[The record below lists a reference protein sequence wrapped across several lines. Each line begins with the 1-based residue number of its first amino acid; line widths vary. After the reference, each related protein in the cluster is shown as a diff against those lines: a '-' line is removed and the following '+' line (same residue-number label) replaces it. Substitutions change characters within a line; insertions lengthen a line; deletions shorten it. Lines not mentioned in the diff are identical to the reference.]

1 MQNNESQPCCCQSVS
16 SSKNHIPEALAQKT
30 VKSAGSVGLSILI
43 AFFPKCPL
51 CLAAYLSMFGS
62 IGLARS
68 PLMAWLLPLLMAILA
83 IHLFL
88 LFKKTAQKGYG
99 PFVLSLLGA
108 FCILVGR
115 SFLPEHK
122 FILWV
127 GMALIFSGSLWN
139 SFAFKSKIIN
149 QHY

>member
-1 MQNNESQPCCCQSVS
+1 VQNNESNHCCCQSNAS
-16 SSKNHIPEALAQKT
+16 SQKPIPEALAQKT

-68 PLMAWLLPLLMAILA
+68 PIMAWLLPLLISILA
-83 IHLFL
+83 IHLFF

-99 PFVLSLLGA
+99 PFFLSLLGA

-115 SFLPEHK
+115 SFLPHHQ
-122 FILWV
+122 FILWA
-127 GMALIFSGSLWN
+127 GMAFIFSGSLWN
-139 SFAFKSKIIN
+139 SFAFKKFIIHN
-149 QHY
+149 Y

>member
-1 MQNNESQPCCCQSVS
+1 VQNNESSPCCCQSNFS
-16 SSKNHIPEALAQKT
+16 SPKPIAENLAQKT
-30 VKSAGSVGLSILI
+30 AKSAGSVGLSILI

-68 PLMAWLLPLLMAILA
+68 PLMAWLLPLLISILA

-99 PFVLSLLGA
+99 PFVLSVLGA
-108 FCILVGR
+108 FCILMGR

-122 FILWV
+122 YILWA

-139 SFAFKSKIIN
+139 SFAFRTT
-149 QHY
+149 HGLR

>member
-1 MQNNESQPCCCQSVS
+1 VQNNESNHCCCQSNVS
-16 SSKNHIPEALAQKT
+16 PKKPIPEALARKT

-68 PLMAWLLPLLMAILA
+68 PIMAWLFPLLISILA
-83 IHLFL
+83 IHLFF
-88 LFKKTAQKGYG
+88 LFKKTTQKGYG

-115 SFLPEHK
+115 SFLPQHP
-122 FILWV
+122 FILWA

-139 SFAFKSKIIN
+139 SFAFKKFIN
-149 QHY
+149 HNY

>member
-1 MQNNESQPCCCQSVS
+1 VQNNEPNHCCCQSNVS
-16 SSKNHIPEALAQKT
+16 FQKPIPEALAKKT

-68 PLMAWLLPLLMAILA
+68 PIMAWLLPLLISILA
-83 IHLFL
+83 IHLFF

-108 FCILVGR
+108 FCILMGR
-115 SFLPEHK
+115 SFLPQHQ
-122 FILWV
+122 FILWA
-127 GMALIFSGSLWN
+127 GMAFIFSGSLWN
-139 SFAFKSKIIN
+139 SFAFKKLIIS
-149 QHY
+149 